1 MGMRNLQLYLSFG
14 PITVINPNDFISLIA
29 RIKVQMVASDMAEV
43 CVRENYR
50 FAQLYNTYYD
60 APIDRSFSSKT
71 ITLKECQNKNETIIN
86 DFINIVLTK
95 LNELSR
101 KSIMTVDSL
110 TIDQINRCC
119 NELYSCR
126 DMVLF
131 FLNLGIGRTV
141 VVMFSPDDFTFY
153 TRNDTKGK
161 LDFNGQMAII
171 YSSNPDLY
179 YNFMKDVGNSRYGYL

>member
-1 MGMRNLQLYLSFG
+1 MRNLQLYLSFG

>member
-1 MGMRNLQLYLSFG
+1 MRNLQLYLSFG

-179 YNFMKDVGNSRYGYL
+179 YNFMKDVGNSRYGHL